1 MSESDHSAA
10 SGKKPANIH
19 DDFFKD
25 VFKERKYVTSLIRV
39 GAPKA
44 LFEIIDWDSL
54 RLESQWIKA
63 DRQKEKLAD
72 LVFSATL
79 KDSERT
85 ARIVLLFEHKSYRDD
100 ALDKQMVRNQFLM
113 YLQNDFQVPIVVFQG
128 PWFKHRSVTFSN
140 LFSDYS
146 EQHLRILT
154 EYSVNFRC
162 LLINVNEIDRQG
174 LAEKTNIDAV
184 VRAMSTV
191 RDFDVSDLQDLM
203 DRTRHVPAKDR
214 ARMFKLVLGYVCD
227 YNNAIKQD
235 DILKLETKT
244 PEEKQMVLSA
254 VEAFREEGRAE
265 GRQEGREEGLEKGL
279 EKGRQEFVAYL
290 LQKGMGPEEIVDATK
305 LSREQV
311 ESLQQKINGTS

>member
-1 MSESDHSAA
+1 MPESDSSAA
-10 SGKKPANIH
+10 SGKKPDNIH
-19 DDFFKD
+19 DNFFKD
-25 VFKERKYVTSLIRV
+25 VFKERECVTSLIRA
-39 GAPKA
+39 GAPNA

-54 RLESQWIKA
+54 RLEPQSIKA
-63 DRQKEKLAD
+63 DSQNEKFAD

-100 ALDKQMVRNQFLM
+100 ALDKQMARNQFLM
-113 YLQNDFQVPIVVFQG
+113 YLQNDFQSLIVPIVVFQG

-162 LLINVNEIDRQG
+162 LPISVDEIDRMG
-174 LAEKTNIDAV
+174 LAGKTNIDAV
-184 VRAMSTV
+184 IRAMVTV
-191 RDFDVSDLQDLM
+191 RDFDVSDLPDLM
-203 DRTRHVPAKDR
+203 DRTRHVPAEGR
-214 ARMFKLVLGYVCD
+214 ARTFKLVLGYVCG
-227 YNNAIKQD
+227 YNNDIKQD

-244 PEEKQMVLSA
+244 LEEQQMVLSA
-254 VEAFREEGRAE
+254 VEAFH
-265 GRQEGREEGLEKGL
+265 QEGLEEGLKKGL
-279 EKGRQEFVAYL
+279 EKGRQEVAANL
-290 LQKGMGPEEIVDATK
+290 LQIGMEPKEVVELTN

-311 ESLQQKINGTS
+311 ESLWQEFNGTSEL